1 MRGGRPQV
9 GMLGLTAAWT
19 VVHHSGFKCA
29 EGETQEI
36 QDRQKLLLRYSC
48 GGSSSG
54 TGRLVLQVL
63 QVLEAGAVDPDR
75 FWQTRTWSNV
85 L

>member
-1 MRGGRPQV
+1 ME
-9 GMLGLTAAWT
+9 MLGLTAAWT
-19 VVHHSGFKCA
+19 FVHRSGFKCA
-29 EGETQEI
+29 EQETQEI

-48 GGSSSG
+48 GGSSRG

-63 QVLEAGAVDPDR
+63 QVLEAGAEDPDR
-75 FWQTRTWSNV
+75 FWFARTWSNI